1 MGEWEYLFPDLL
13 IHPGEVKCFLHWI
26 TWSWLCKPPLMQVSW
41 TRTEGCSKNPEKQQ
55 PHYKKWQL
63 QKVLLHEIMHQ
74 RKTDANIKL
83 SAETAKCLHMISYS
97 WFFFFPNLSHK
108 KRASKK
114 KKALPVQIIRTTS
127 HTSMYS

>member
-1 MGEWEYLFPDLL
+1 MRRFISRPPHTPWWSQLL
-13 IHPGEVKCFLHWI
+13 LALDYMR
-26 TWSWLCKPPLMQVSW
+26 LCKPPLMQVSW

-74 RKTDANIKL
+74 RKTDANVKL

-97 WFFFFPNLSHK
+97 WFFFFPNLSHEK
-108 KRASKK
+108 QASKK